1 MNNYIENRN
10 DLLKMMACPS
20 YTKDNITYHFSSYQ
34 SLEWDESPI
43 GYSFQ
48 RDTATYASWDFVSR
62 HLVSLHSSSWENLSL
77 PKEEVI
83 FFND

>member
-10 DLLKMMACPS
+10 DLLKMTACPS
-20 YTKDNITYHFSSYQ
+20 YIKDGVSRHFSSYQ

-48 RDTATYASWDFVSR
+48 RDTKDGTTLHASWDCIER
-62 HLVSLHSSSWENLSL
+62 HLVSLRSSS
-77 PKEEVI
+77 
-83 FFND
+83 